1 MRSILLP
8 TAGSRSLVSGTKR
21 WGATSFVL
29 DNKAYVCCGVNNGE
43 YVDDFWMFDPST
55 ESWTQLRDIA
65 DTSDDD
71 YDDDYNIARM
81 NGVAF
86 VIDGAVYLTC
96 GESGSLRSDTW
107 KYYPATDLWENV
119 AKFKG
124 TARTVAVGFSN
135 GERGF
140 VATGKSSTYRFD
152 DVWELHPYE
161 YDDDDY

>member
-1 MRSILLP
+1 M
-8 TAGSRSLVSGTKR
+8 
-21 WGATSFVL
+21 
-29 DNKAYVCCGVNNGE
+29 NNGE

-107 KYYPATDLWENV
+107 KYYPANR
-119 AKFKG
+119 F
-124 TARTVAVGFSN
+124 VGKCSQIQRY
-135 GERGF
+135 GLYGCGRLLQ
-140 VATGKSSTYRFD
+140 
-152 DVWELHPYE
+152 W
-161 YDDDDY
+161 